1 MLNSLCFKPPTELQH
16 LNSKPKKRGR
26 VVSNRREE
34 ILQVAAALFA
44 SRGFEAASI
53 REIGDAAGILSGSLY
68 HHFKSKDEM
77 LHDLLRRFVD
87 KLVPLY
93 ESVLAE
99 SEDVTETMANL
110 ITAGLKVSLENSSE
124 LTVIMHERKFL
135 NRNPEFSYVNEVMLE
150 VERIWYGVLQE
161 GVRSGAFSKD
171 LDMNLVLRMIMDL
184 ISSTVTWYSP
194 RSRYSQEQIVD
205 NQIKLLFSG
214 LKG

>member
-1 MLNSLCFKPPTELQH
+1 M
-16 LNSKPKKRGR
+16 NSKPKKRGR

-77 LHDLLRRFVD
+77 LHDILKRFVD
-87 KLVPLY
+87 KLAPLY

-99 SEDVTETMANL
+99 SEDVSETLANL
-110 ITAGLKVSLENSSE
+110 ITAGLKVSLENSSA
-124 LTVIMHERKFL
+124 LTVMMHERKFL
-135 NRNPEFSYVNEVMLE
+135 NRNPDFSYVNEAMLE

-161 GVRSGAFSKD
+161 GVRSGAFRKD
-171 LDMNLVLRMIMDL
+171 LDMNLVLRMMMDL
-184 ISSTVTWYSP
+184 ISSTITWYSP
-194 RSRYSQEQIVD
+194 KSRYTLDQIVE
-205 NQIKLLFSG
+205 NQIRLLFDG
-214 LKG
+214 LKN

>member
-1 MLNSLCFKPPTELQH
+1 M
-16 LNSKPKKRGR
+16 NSKPKKRGR

>member
-1 MLNSLCFKPPTELQH
+1 

-34 ILQVAAALFA
+34 ILQVAAKLFA

-77 LHDLLRRFVD
+77 LHDLLKRFVD

-99 SEDVTETMANL
+99 SEDVSETLSNL
-110 ITAGLKVSLENSSE
+110 IAAGLKVSLENSSE

-161 GVRSGAFSKD
+161 GVRSGAFRSD

-184 ISSTVTWYSP
+184 ISSTVIWYTP
-194 RSRYSQEQIVD
+194 KSRYTQEQIVN
-205 NQIKLLFSG
+205 NQIKLLFHG
-214 LKG
+214 LVH

>member
-1 MLNSLCFKPPTELQH
+1 M
-16 LNSKPKKRGR
+16 NSKPKKRGR

-68 HHFKSKDEM
+68 HHFTSKEEM
-77 LHDLLRRFVD
+77 LHDLLQRFVD

-99 SEDVTETMANL
+99 SEDVTETLANL
-110 ITAGLKVSLENSSE
+110 IAAGLNVSLENSSE

-161 GVRSGAFSKD
+161 GVRSGAFRTD

-184 ISSTVTWYSP
+184 ISSTVIWYSP
-194 RSRYSQEQIVD
+194 RSRYTQQQIVD
-205 NQIKLLFSG
+205 NQIKLLFNG
-214 LKG
+214 LKP

>member
-1 MLNSLCFKPPTELQH
+1 M
-16 LNSKPKKRGR
+16 NSKPKKRGR

-34 ILQVAAALFA
+34 ILQVAAKLFA

-77 LHDLLRRFVD
+77 LHDLLKRFVD

-99 SEDVTETMANL
+99 SEDVSETLSNL
-110 ITAGLKVSLENSSE
+110 IAAGLKVSLDHSSE

-161 GVRSGAFSKD
+161 GVRSGAFRSD

-184 ISSTVTWYSP
+184 ISSTVIWYTP
-194 RSRYSQEQIVD
+194 KSRYTQDQIVN

-214 LKG
+214 LAQ